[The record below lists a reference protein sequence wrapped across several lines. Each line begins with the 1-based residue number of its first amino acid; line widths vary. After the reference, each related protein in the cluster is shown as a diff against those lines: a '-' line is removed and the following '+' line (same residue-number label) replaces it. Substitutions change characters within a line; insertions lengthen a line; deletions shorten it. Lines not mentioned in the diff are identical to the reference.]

1 MSAEETVPK
10 GKHSLEADRPNMCEE
25 LRIILLGKKSSDI
38 SRVGNSFLGR
48 EAFNTEA
55 PPPSVEH
62 HSERASGTVE
72 GRYITI
78 INTPHLFDPPLR
90 VNKLNDK
97 LRESVTL
104 CSPGPHVIV
113 LVLQP
118 DDFTETDRHRLDHIL
133 RSLSDEDQ
141 KHTLVLTTKKTERGT
156 SVDPVQENISW
167 TPATKCSNRHLEWS
181 EWSCVAF
188 LERIEKIVEETGGS
202 LNCEMFEDAIEQKE
216 ELDNH
221 DQTEEALNMEI
232 SEQDERIQTRHQA
245 HNKQYE
251 EAQTKQK
258 PETIMTIITKNYNK
272 IVNFVSK
279 PLTALPKTWNLV
291 LCGREAETKAS
302 VSKLLVEKK
311 IEVCGRLISLVELP
325 ALYSSQLSE
334 EEVMQETL
342 RCVSLCDPGVHAFLL
357 VLPEGRL
364 TDEDKGELEK
374 IQNIFGTELKSLS
387 LVLIAQPLQNKE
399 LDESVKKMINSF
411 GGRYIFFNIK
421 TDAANLMTCLKKL
434 FRDNGDCHY
443 TMAKF
448 VDAQVET
455 QLKYKRKIET
465 LLKEIKDLQTRNK
478 DQQEDLF
485 RNHDTLRIVLLGKTG
500 VGKSATGNT
509 ILGNEVFKEDFG
521 ESVTIVCQKE
531 TAEVNGRQITVI
543 DTPGLFDT
551 NVNNEEITKEIT
563 KCISMAA
570 PGPHVFLLVLSA
582 GQRFTQ
588 EEQDTVKM
596 IQNTFGE
603 KSKMYTIVLFTR
615 GDALNGKPIE
625 KYIKKSGT
633 KLQRYLLEFGNR
645 YHVFN
650 NKYNNTNTTQVT
662 ALLEKID
669 SMVKVNGG
677 SCYTNEMFQQVE
689 KALQQ
694 EQERILKERKEE
706 IEREKEEL
714 RDKHEAELEK
724 LRKQMQEQKE
734 EQEKADRRKEDEFKE
749 RALQIKK
756 EMTERE
762 LIQRE
767 DFKKR
772 REENEKQMKEW
783 IVQINR
789 EREETRKQWEKQR
802 EDDERRRNQEEE
814 QRRKAEEDWKKQ
826 QSEEK
831 ENIERERRLIQKEK
845 ENQQN
850 LQKEYERKKQEEEK
864 RIRELEE
871 KIKHAEESKKK
882 ELQEQLLAQQREWE
896 RIKDEEKRRE
906 EQQRCWEKKK
916 ASIEEWNLQQIRKL
930 KNYEWEKQKEKTE
943 REIKEK
949 ERKET
954 EEKEKKR
961 IETEANEKL
970 RKMEEKMKAE
980 REKEEEEKRKRDEQ
994 FQKELKDQLQKQQDM
1009 FEREKELKEQKRINE
1024 EKINIDFLK
1033 ETHKKEMNEL
1043 KTQTELAAR
1052 KKAEADFN
1060 AQLDEKVKEAK
1071 EKGFEEGFEQA
1082 EADRTRPGRAV
1093 DRFVN
1098 YVCGSKNK
1106 ENGKKDN

>member
-1 MSAEETVPK
+1 
-10 GKHSLEADRPNMCEE
+10 E
-25 LRIILLGKKSSDI
+25 LRIILLGKNSSEI
-38 SRVGNSFLGR
+38 SRVGNFILGR
-48 EAFNTEA
+48 KAFNTEA
-55 PPPSVEH
+55 PPPSVEQN
-62 HSERASGTVE
+62 SERASGTVE
-72 GRYITI
+72 GRNITI

-97 LRESVTL
+97 LRECMTL

-118 DDFTETDRHRLDHIL
+118 DDFTETDRHRLNYIL
-133 RSLSDEDQ
+133 HSLSDEDQ

-167 TPATKCSNRHLEWS
+167 TIATKYSNRHLEWS
-181 EWSCVAF
+181 GSSCVAF
-188 LERIEKIVEETGGS
+188 LERIEKIIEETAYLKLRLIQDMTS
-202 LNCEMFEDAIEQKE
+202 MSDFPNKDSNAQHTRTPDFPDS
-216 ELDNH
+216 DNH
-221 DQTEEALNMEI
+221 F
-232 SEQDERIQTRHQA
+232 S
-245 HNKQYE
+245 
-251 EAQTKQK
+251 
-258 PETIMTIITKNYNK
+258 
-272 IVNFVSK
+272 
-279 PLTALPKTWNLV
+279 ALPKTWNLV

-302 VSKLLVEKK
+302 VSKLLVEKN

-334 EEVMQETL
+334 EEVMQETFC
-342 RCVSLCDPGVHAFLL
+342 CVSLCDPGVHAFLL

-374 IQNIFGTELKSLS
+374 IQNIFGTGLKSLS

-399 LDESVKKMINSF
+399 LDESVKKIINSF
-411 GGRYIFFNIK
+411 GGRFIFFDIK
-421 TDAANLMTCLKKL
+421 TDSANLMTCLKVT
-434 FRDNGDCHY
+434 FRENIGDCYY
-443 TMAKF
+443 TMAKYF
-448 VDAQVET
+448 DAQVET
-455 QLKYKRKIET
+455 QLKYKRKIEN
-465 LLKEIKDLQTRNK
+465 LLKEISDLQSRNK

-485 RNHDTLRIVLLGKTG
+485 KNHDTLRIVLLGKTG

-521 ESVTIVCQKE
+521 GSVTIVCQKE

-570 PGPHVFLLVLSA
+570 PGPHVFLLVLAA

-596 IQNTFGE
+596 IQDTFGE
-603 KSKMYTIVLFTR
+603 KSKMYTIVLFTK
-615 GDALNGKPIE
+615 GDALKGKPIE
-625 KYIKKSGT
+625 EYITKSGT

-650 NKYNNTNTTQVT
+650 NNNNNTNTTQVT
-662 ALLEKID
+662 ALLKKID

-694 EQERILKERKEE
+694 EQERILKEREEE

-714 RDKHEAELEK
+714 RDKHEDELEK

-749 RALQIKK
+749 RALQIKN

-772 REENEKQMKEW
+772 REEDEKQMKEW

-802 EDDERRRNQEEE
+802 EDDQRRRDQEEE
-814 QRRKAEEDWKKQ
+814 QRRKAEEDWKNQ

-882 ELQEQLLAQQREWE
+882 ELQEQLLAQQKEWE

-906 EQQRCWEKKK
+906 EQQRCWEKKM
-916 ASIEEWNLQQIRKL
+916 ASIEELNLQQIRKQ

-994 FQKELKDQLQKQQDM
+994 FQKELKDQLQKQQDT
-1009 FEREKELKEQKRINE
+1009 FEREKVLKEQKRKDE
-1024 EKINIDFLK
+1024 EKINIEFLK

-1052 KKAEADFN
+1052 KKAEAEFNAQLDEKVKEAKDKGCKEGFEKAESDFN
-1060 AQLDEKVKEAK
+1060 VQLDEKVKEAK
-1071 EKGFEEGFEQA
+1071 EKGFEEGFEKA
-1082 EADRTRPGRAV
+1082 EADRTRPGRGV

-1098 YVCGSKNK
+1098 WVCGSKK
-1106 ENGKKDN
+1106 EAKDN